1 MHKALV
7 PAAQYLRMSTDHQ
20 QYSLDNQAEAIA
32 RYSAQHGLQIVK
44 TYSDAARSGLRL
56 KNRAGLKQLL
66 KDVVE
71 GQLEFRAILVY
82 DVSRWGRF
90 QDTDEAAHYE
100 YLCKSAGVP
109 IHYCAELFSNKNSVF
124 DLLMKALKRT
134 MAGEYSRELSVKV
147 TAGLMRL
154 AKLGFKL
161 GGSAPYG
168 LRRQLLDVQGR
179 PKQLLEFGERKS
191 LATEHVIF
199 VPGPAEETAIIQRI
213 FREFADQ
220 RHSVNAIAARLNG
233 DSIPYLRGAIWKG
246 NTLRILLQ
254 DPRYIGMQV
263 WGRTTQFLSS
273 PVKRL
278 PVSRWVIHPNAF
290 KPVISQD
297 LFLRAQEVFAN
308 FTIRLSDEQLLE
320 RLGRLLKEQG
330 ALSSRIIDNS
340 RLCPGATA
348 YIRRFGGLL
357 NLYSRLGYDTPG
369 RRTYISLRQRGAL
382 LRRSLITSLID
393 AFPNQIQEV
402 RRNKRFRP
410 MLRYRRTGLLISVVF
425 ARCCHGSLGRSWIIE
440 TPRSERKRTTLLA
453 LLAFG
458 SNAIESLKVFPGIPT
473 KDRHLR
479 VRESDDWLASG
490 VPLARISDL
499 LDAVRAVRS
508 VRSAEDDEKTSSN
521 AGISIPLQGIPT

>member
-1 MHKALV
+1 
-7 PAAQYLRMSTDHQ
+7 MSTDHQ
-20 QYSLDNQAEAIA
+20 QYSLDNQADAIA
-32 RYSAQHGLQIVK
+32 RYAVLNRFRIVK

-56 KNRAGLKQLL
+56 KNRPGLKQLL
-66 KDVVE
+66 KDVME
-71 GQLEFRAILVY
+71 GQVEFRAVLVY

-100 YLCKSAGVP
+100 YLCKSSGVP
-109 IHYCAELFSNKNSVF
+109 VHYCAEMFSNDNSVS
-124 DLLMKALKRT
+124 DLILKALKRT

-147 TAGLMRL
+147 KTGLVRL
-154 AKLGFKL
+154 AKLGYML

-179 PKQLLEFGERKS
+179 PKQLLKFGDRKS
-191 LATEHVIF
+191 LANEHVIF
-199 VPGPAEETAIIQRI
+199 VPGSAEETAIIQRI
-213 FREFADQ
+213 FREFADE
-220 RHSVNAIAARLNG
+220 RHSVNLIADCLNQEG
-233 DSIPYLRGAIWKG
+233 IPYLRGAIWKG

-278 PVSRWVIHPNAF
+278 PVSQWVIYPNAF
-290 KPVISQD
+290 EPIISQD

-330 ALSSRIIDNS
+330 ELSSRIIDNS

-357 NLYSRLGYDTPG
+357 ALYTRLGYNTPG
-369 RRTYISLRQRGAL
+369 RRAYISLRQRGAL

-410 MLRYRRTGLLISVVF
+410 LLRYRGTGLLISVVF
-425 ARCCHGSLGRSWIIE
+425 ARCCTGSLGRSWIIE
-440 TPRSERKRTTLLA
+440 IPTFERRRTTLLA
-453 LLAFG
+453 LLDFS
-458 SNAIESLKVFPGIPT
+458 SNAIESLRVFSGIPT
-473 KDRHLR
+473 KDRHMR
-479 VRESDDWLASG
+479 VREGDDWLRSG
-490 VPLARISDL
+490 VPLERISDL

-508 VRSAEDDEKTSSN
+508 AKDDEKTASD
-521 AGISIPLQGIPT
+521 AGISTPPQRRPM